1 MQCPMCSHDKSSVV
15 MTRPTDEGV
24 YRRHRCGACGEV
36 FISLEVVVAGAKAI
50 PKHAELQTQMKV
62 RHANRTA

>member
-1 MQCPMCSHDKSSVV
+1 
-15 MTRPTDEGV
+15 MTRPADEGV
-24 YRRHRCGACGEV
+24 YRRHRCAACGEA

-50 PKHAELQTQMKV
+50 PKHAELQTQMKA